1 MPHSPFHPYN
11 PAVPWPWRQP
21 AASWGN
27 APSLFTLHP
36 STTTSACARW
46 RLLDGICTVTSGH
59 NCVYAVGGIRWAKW
73 RIVCRFM
80 TMHVSFHPWASDLE
94 AFCAQ
99 LITCGVLQIG
109 SASKPFK
116 LQFHHFE
123 AVVVLDLSSA
133 FYLPGIQGISVG
145 KDIMK
150 VSSLCDW
157 VQCTGSPQ
165 VHKTW
170 AHTCNCSAAL
180 AAADFNYWPDIDP
193 GLDSGFLSMNFIIT
207 VILLGLACV
216 GWGGC
221 SFLTICIF
229 SLVAVKPCSSAL
241 SSTRANRV
249 SAVSLFQVVLSRLL
263 PVPHS
268 FAGWAKV
275 I

>member
-1 MPHSPFHPYN
+1 MPP
-11 PAVPWPWRQP
+11 
-21 AASWGN
+21 
-27 APSLFTLHP
+27 PSSL

-46 RLLDGICTVTSGH
+46 RLLDSICTVTSGH

-73 RIVCRFM
+73 RIEVRRFM
-80 TMHVSFHPWASDLE
+80 TIHVSFHPWASDLA

-116 LQFHHFE
+116 LQFHYFE

-133 FYLPGIQGISVG
+133 FYLPGIQVISVG

-150 VSSLCDW
+150 VSSLCDC
-157 VQCTGSPQ
+157 VQRTGSPQ

-170 AHTCNCSAAL
+170 AHTCTCSAAV
-180 AAADFNYWPDIDP
+180 AAADFNYTNYW
-193 GLDSGFLSMNFIIT
+193 SWARQWLSFYELYNHSH
-207 VILLGLACV
+207 LAWLGLCWL
-216 GWGGC
+216 GEGGC

-241 SSTRANRV
+241 SSTSANRV